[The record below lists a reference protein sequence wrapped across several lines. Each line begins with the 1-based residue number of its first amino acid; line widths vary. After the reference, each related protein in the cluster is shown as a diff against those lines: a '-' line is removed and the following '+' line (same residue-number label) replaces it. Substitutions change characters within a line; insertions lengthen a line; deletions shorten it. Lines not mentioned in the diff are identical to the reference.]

1 MTAAEFL
8 FMIQSARNAQNLDQ
22 LVEVERALAG
32 WRSQMERITGS
43 AWRGDADRAAIRAAL
58 DARLEELVAEDS
70 AQEPRPYIRD
80 EAKADGHSL
89 AAQRLR
95 AKVAT
100 PHDDGLAK
108 PDHVEEG
115 QMWTRLDD
123 YRTIELVRANSD
135 VDFDNGRW
143 ERAETL
149 LTSPNWRYIGMK
161 EKR

>member
-1 MTAAEFL
+1 M
-8 FMIQSARNAQNLDQ
+8 SARDVL
-22 LVEVERALAG
+22 LE
-32 WRSQMERITGS
+32 M
-43 AWRGDADRAAIRAAL
+43 AIE
-58 DARLEELVAEDS
+58 LEEQAARYIEGAKIFPLVDGVPPVCRV
-70 AQEPRPYIRD
+70 QD
-80 EAKADGHSL
+80 EAKAEGYSL

-100 PHDDGLAK
+100 LPDDGLPK